1 IIFDDPINSLD
12 HKWRRKFADRVVK
25 ESLARQVIVFTHDI
39 SFLKM
44 LEEASSVAKS
54 KLALISIA
62 KYGDKAGLTFPE
74 PPWDAKNTLLRISF
88 LKNLLPDLK
97 KLEIST
103 WERLVEEWL
112 LRKVVE
118 RFSRGVKTQSLKEI
132 ADDVTIED
140 NNIINAAM
148 AKCSTYMYG
157 HDNATELAVDCPRY
171 SEVEQDV
178 ASLDTYFKILKKRRS

>member
-1 IIFDDPINSLD
+1 
-12 HKWRRKFADRVVK
+12 
-25 ESLARQVIVFTHDI
+25 
-39 SFLKM
+39 M

-97 KLEIST
+97 KLEISGDARYEFHAKHIYNLMRET